1 MVLQRKRTFIIRIYL
16 LIFLIFNASDSHG
29 QPIKQA
35 RSDFQK
41 LEKLLASHKISK
53 KDYIDSVVKYSNTY
67 LMMGVTL
74 ESKDYRNL
82 LQPFKEICFGNDS
95 LLSFTKT
102 YYTILANNAQWGNR
116 NGEAMYYYD
125 KISKL
130 QTKDTFKIIYSLSR
144 KFRYYIGEGK
154 YKTICNEYRSNVKE
168 IDGTVQNLLYTGD
181 SSKPNV
187 DIFYVLNISA
197 YALAKEKDSS
207 NVQKILS
214 QAETLRKSFFNK
226 KKTPDNSKIVV
237 AYMSKSIFLYQALMI
252 ENDFQ
257 KSMKV
262 ISDIEREIIKIN
274 PQQNE
279 WKKMAFDLIIGL
291 RIKAFLQIKAKDSVE
306 YYLQKLNNSIVSEGE
321 QSEYLERLSQLYAE
335 DKDFQKAYEHLK
347 KVFTIQEQLF
357 EDNKNEL
364 DKLLYAFTE
373 AEEIKFELLRAEKEN
388 QNRAIWIL
396 VIIFVAIL
404 IFLGLY
410 VLIRKR
416 DTEAKK
422 QIALLNYQA
431 SVQITELEE
440 SKNEMQENLGR
451 DLHDNLASLLAG
463 IKHKIEYLNLDLEN
477 KNVKSILEDINLK
490 VEEAYLRV
498 RNKSHDLYEEGFQNS
513 EQNFEKRIK
522 QLIDFSLPDN
532 HFEKEILVDKGAVNL
547 LSTDEKIELLK
558 IIQEIITNIIKHAK
572 ASKISLLIYEDQNKF
587 NMSVKDNGRGYDVL
601 KKAGLGINS
610 IKSRVQ
616 KLRGDINIQSGNMG
630 TEINITLLGNQV

>member
-1 MVLQRKRTFIIRIYL
+1 MV
-16 LIFLIFNASDSHG
+16 
-29 QPIKQA
+29 PINQA
-35 RSDFQK
+35 KSDFQK
-41 LEKLLASHKISK
+41 LQKLLASHKISK
-53 KDYIDSVVKYSNTY
+53 KNYIDSVIKYSNTY
-67 LMMGVTL
+67 LMMGITL

-82 LQPFKEICFGNDS
+82 LQPFKEICSEHDS
-95 LLSFTKT
+95 LLSYTKT

-130 QTKDTFKIIYSLSR
+130 QTKDTFKIVYSLSR

-154 YKTICNEYRSNVKE
+154 YQTICSEYRSNVKE
-168 IDGTVQNLLYTGD
+168 IDGAVHNILYKGD
-181 SSKPNV
+181 SSKPNI
-187 DIFYVLNISA
+187 DIFYILNIAA
-197 YALAKEKDSS
+197 YALSKEKDSL

-214 QAETLRKSFFNK
+214 QAEALRKSFFNK

-237 AYMSKSIFLYQALMI
+237 SYMTNSIFLYQALLI
-252 ENDFQ
+252 ENNFQ

-279 WKKMAFDLIIGL
+279 WKEMAFDLIIGL

-306 YYLQKLNNSIVSEGE
+306 FYIQKLNNSIVSEGE
-321 QSEYLERLSQLYAE
+321 QSEYLDRLSQLYAE

-347 KVFTIQEQLF
+347 KVYTIQEQLF

-388 QNRAIWIL
+388 QKRAIWIL
-396 VIIFVAIL
+396 VIIFAAIL
-404 IFLGLY
+404 IFLWLY
-410 VLIRKR
+410 VVIRKK

-422 QIALLNYQA
+422 QIAMLNYQA

-463 IKHKIEYLNLDLEN
+463 IKNKIEYLNLDLEN
-477 KNVKSILEDINLK
+477 KKVKSILEDINLK

-498 RNKSHDLYEEGFQNS
+498 RNKSHDLYEEGYQNS
-513 EQNFEKRIK
+513 EQNFEKRVK
-522 QLIDFSLPDN
+522 QLIDFSLSDN
-532 HFEKEILVDKGAVNL
+532 HFEKEILIDKGAIYL
-547 LSTDEKIELLK
+547 LNTDEKIELLK
-558 IIQEIITNIIKHAK
+558 IIQEIITNIIKHAR
-572 ASKISLLIYEDQNKF
+572 ASKITIVIYEDENNF
-587 NMSVKDNGRGYDVL
+587 NMSVKDNGKGYDTL
-601 KKAGLGINS
+601 KKSGLGINS
-610 IKSRVQ
+610 IKTRVQ
-616 KLRGDINIQSGNMG
+616 KMGGKTRILSNNSG
-630 TEINITLLGNQV
+630 TEINIILPGNSV